1 MEAAI
6 PIRRRGCLLGDEE
19 DVDGGGVDLVKVG
32 QRRHAGVG
40 RVDAA
45 VELGTSEEPV
55 SRIPPTRTRRAKRG
69 EGGGVGM
76 RTRTVRPLKLPK
88 TAEW

>member
-6 PIRRRGCLLGDEE
+6 PIQGRKLGVRNADMRRWGWRRGCLLGDEE
-19 DVDGGGVDLVKVG
+19 DIDGGGFDLVEVG

-45 VELGTSEEPV
+45 VELESTEWVRFPGQAGAEE
-55 SRIPPTRTRRAKRG
+55 RTRG
-69 EGGGVGM
+69 S
-76 RTRTVRPLKLPK
+76 
-88 TAEW
+88 